1 MGNNRIRTFL
11 DNFELYLDKIDISKI
26 DLAGKGYING
36 KVYDFKLKDRKGK
49 KADISIPLTFNNG
62 IDDMIIYITDFD
74 MIVMEAFLNTYIKNC
89 KEDIEEPD
97 IIYSQDIYTMIYGT
111 DKPQEEQIYKVKKS
125 IVKLSTICVDIDYS
139 NFLKNKELAKKYG
152 EQPLDDDEEEK
163 VSRIMKLIQ
172 TFDIIDN
179 ETNTY
184 ELYGLQLLD
193 IATIVTTEKDI
204 YFTIEPDVFNKV
216 TQGNNVK

>member
-1 MGNNRIRTFL
+1 
-11 DNFELYLDKIDISKI
+11 
-26 DLAGKGYING
+26 
-36 KVYDFKLKDRKGK
+36 
-49 KADISIPLTFNNG
+49 
-62 IDDMIIYITDFD
+62 
-74 MIVMEAFLNTYIKNC
+74 
-89 KEDIEEPD
+89 
-97 IIYSQDIYTMIYGT
+97 MIYGT

-125 IVKLSTICVDIDYS
+125 IVKLNTICVEIDYS

-152 EQPLDDDEEEK
+152 EQPLDDEEEEK

-193 IATIVTTEKDI
+193 IATIVTNEKDM
-204 YFTIEPDVFNKV
+204 YFTIEPDVFDKV